1 MEQQETTMVECILR
15 ITNQQAN
22 FNKDIK
28 VNLNWDLLDG
38 DSWGFEDICF
48 GASQTLLQKYLP
60 QMRIYDTVISLL
72 RPIDLSREDFV
83 EFLENVDIS
92 KAKADIDAILASL
105 PKDKRAKVLQ
115 SFITK

>member
-15 ITNQQAN
+15 ITNQHTN

-38 DSWGFEDICF
+38 DTWEFDDIYA

-60 QMRIYDTVISLL
+60 QMKAPDTVISLL
-72 RPIDLSREDFV
+72 RPIELSKNDFT
-83 EFLENVDIS
+83 EFLEDADTN
-92 KAKADIDAILASL
+92 KAKSDIDAIISSL
-105 PKDKRAKVLQ
+105 PEEKRSKVLQ
-115 SFITK
+115 SLSLK